1 MVDRIKQVMDYE
13 GLTPAVFAET
23 IGINRSNLTHIFSG
37 RNQPS
42 LDLAKKILTAF
53 PEIKTEWL
61 IMGMGE
67 MLDSPEN
74 KVESAKPTARFVQ
87 TDLFSGET
95 PDTPAQPVA
104 HQTIPENQSTA
115 SENHRSERMV
125 HDSKPNKDNVEVETQ
140 KSIPSRRTTRNVAN
154 IPTETPKRQQKI
166 NSQEVKT
173 VQKIVFFYSDNT
185 FETFYPQH

>member
-74 KVESAKPTARFVQ
+74 KVESAKPAARFVQ
-87 TDLFSGET
+87 TDLFAGEVS
-95 PDTPAQPVA
+95 DTPIQPVA
-104 HQTIPENQSTA
+104 PQTIPENQSTA
-115 SENHRSERMV
+115 SENLQSEKNV
-125 HDSKPNKDNVEVETQ
+125 QDPKNIKDNVETQ
-140 KSIPSRRTTRNVAN
+140 KSIPSRRITRNVAN
-154 IPTETPKRQQKI
+154 IPTENPKRQQKN